1 MATTPMPSRAAR
13 RSSRSSPRSSAGSA
27 SPPARPHPARFL
39 RQLAR
44 VAAKH
49 TTRDSTKYTRC
60 VRSFRQY
67 HGQRISHAIVMTDA
81 RPQHPRG
88 DPEAQEDRCCC
99 SAARPTRAAPMW
111 RPSPAWGVD
120 CLYQFTS
127 YMREGY
133 TRHAVR
139 TNLTEA
145 VSRINML
152 PEEALRWR
160 NDDLRRREGC
170 C

>member
-1 MATTPMPSRAAR
+1 MPQRHGHYSDALARARQEVVALIAEVFGGL
-13 RSSRSSPRSSAGSA
+13 SQPAH
-27 SPPARPHPARFL
+27 PPAPRP

-145 VSRINML
+145 VRRIKHDAVRGGAAL
-152 PEEALRWR
+152 EE
-160 NDDLRRREGC
+160 RRSE
-170 C
+170 